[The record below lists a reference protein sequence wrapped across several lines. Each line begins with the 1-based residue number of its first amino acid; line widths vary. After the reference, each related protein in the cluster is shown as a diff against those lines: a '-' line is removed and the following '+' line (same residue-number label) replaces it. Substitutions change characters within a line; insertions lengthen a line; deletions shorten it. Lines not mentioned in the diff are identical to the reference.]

1 MSIYKAKTRPY
12 AHRLN
17 EVWSWRPEQ
26 CRSYSVNPFAVGNV
40 SMKSGLG
47 DRNNAGRDRNRG
59 HTLPVSMKSGLG
71 DRNNNPANVTT
82 NYFYQSQ

>member
-47 DRNNAGRDRNRG
+47 DRNNAARG
-59 HTLPVSMKSGLG
+59 SAAHVGGCNVSMKSGLG
-71 DRNNNPANVTT
+71 DRNNG
-82 NYFYQSQ
+82 SH